1 MKKLAEPSE
10 ELLKSKEKDYS
21 ESAFWSKLRKVGSRI
36 GANAFYYALSLFYI
50 MTSGNV
56 SLKDKAYIAGALGY
70 LIVPL
75 DLIPDAIPV
84 LGFTDDISALLTVY
98 NRMKANL
105 TPEMKQ
111 QVVDKIIE
119 KFGQD
124 AANHIQTL

>member
-10 ELLKSKEKDYS
+10 ELLKSKEKDYN

>member
-111 QVVDKIIE
+111 QVVDKITE